1 VRRRARCEEGNS
13 KLDGRTVGKLQ
24 GLFRVWDGM
33 QSVHEVALVR
43 LLRVKGSRRPH
54 SEKGMIRMEWIDG
67 ERGVH
72 FVRISDMEGM
82 AHLIPLDEGKVW
94 LVNNRID
101 FNTWNEL
108 YE

>member
-1 VRRRARCEEGNS
+1 
-13 KLDGRTVGKLQ
+13 
-24 GLFRVWDGM
+24 
-33 QSVHEVALVR
+33 VR

-54 SEKGMIRMEWIDG
+54 SEEGMIGMEWIDG

-72 FVRISDMEGM
+72 FIRISDMEGM
-82 AHLIPLDEGKVW
+82 AHLIPLEKDNVW

-101 FNTWNEL
+101 FNMWNEL